1 MRTRPSED
9 RQGWGCSRG
18 RVTDKGGGWEGADE
32 GQPRSREGALPGL
45 LQEKQRQ
52 TLRKTNVPSDPAV
65 LLKALRGQDFI
76 PIK

>member
-32 GQPRSREGALPGL
+32 GSPGAERELSPYSSR
-45 LQEKQRQ
+45 KSRD
-52 TLRKTNVPSDPAV
+52 RH
-65 LLKALRGQDFI
+65 
-76 PIK
+76 